1 MTKGF
6 DDFVILVQC
15 TEFNCYGGATF
26 MRKWLIL
33 GSVTLITILLDQL
46 TKTWVINNLQLYETI
61 QPIPALAPL
70 FQITHSTNT
79 GAAFGIFPM
88 AGGLIFMLSI
98 VIVGFMIWY
107 FRDTPAY
114 ARFIPIAVGMVIGGA
129 MGNMIDRLQH
139 GHVIDF
145 IHYQIPDLI
154 SNVSNIADH
163 GVVLGVLLIIGESL
177 WRDYQDKQ
185 LAQNIEASDS
195 TIEQ

>member
-1 MTKGF
+1 
-6 DDFVILVQC
+6 
-15 TEFNCYGGATF
+15 
-26 MRKWLIL
+26 MRKWIIL

-46 TKTWVINNLQLYETI
+46 TKTWIINNLQLYESI

-88 AGGLIFMLSI
+88 AGGLIFILSI
-98 VIVGFMIWY
+98 VIVGFMLWY

-114 ARFIPIAVGMVIGGA
+114 ARLIPIAVGMVIGGA

-163 GVVLGVLLIIGESL
+163 GVVLGVLLIIGDSL
-177 WRDYQDKQ
+177 WRDYRDKQ
-185 LAQNIEASDS
+185 LIQNTELPDS
-195 TIEQ
+195 TTGQSASAESTLLK